1 MAAERAV
8 TAGMGEAS
16 ADLKTDL
23 RRQIT
28 SAGLGERLARTWR
41 SEVYPRGQKS
51 IGAAGFVWSKAPDI
65 VRAFDQGAVIRSKR
79 GLFLAIPTA
88 LAGRLGR
95 SIGGARE
102 KITPQ
107 GWERRTG
114 LKLRFVYRRG
124 APSLLVVDDVRITKG
139 GRVVANVSRR
149 KGVVSPRKSGGSVAI
164 VFILVP
170 QVLVAKAPRRGGRR
184 RQGRARAARPHPPEL
199 ARDQSMTKR
208 EQALTALHA
217 RLAAVLTAPVL
228 RNVNWS
234 AARAKY
240 DISTGIR
247 TREQMAEVIAFFRP
261 AGAAPT
267 ASASATGMTS
277 RRPASRSFP
286 PRTRW
291 SGSSSSNTPR
301 AHRPSSASSPSRS
314 QAPWSCA

>member
-1 MAAERAV
+1 MRLAVAIKGDLVRFMREETAAAERAV

-95 SIGGARE
+95 GIGGARE

-170 QVLVAKAPRRGGRR
+170 QVRLGKRLDLASAAAKAARELPGRI
-184 RQGRARAARPHPPEL
+184 
-199 ARDQSMTKR
+199 
-208 EQALTALHA
+208 
-217 RLAAVLTAPVL
+217 L
-228 RNVNWS
+228 RNWL
-234 AARAKY
+234 A
-240 DISTGIR
+240 ISR
-247 TREQMAEVIAFFRP
+247 
-261 AGAAPT
+261 
-267 ASASATGMTS
+267 
-277 RRPASRSFP
+277 
-286 PRTRW
+286 
-291 SGSSSSNTPR
+291 
-301 AHRPSSASSPSRS
+301 
-314 QAPWSCA
+314 